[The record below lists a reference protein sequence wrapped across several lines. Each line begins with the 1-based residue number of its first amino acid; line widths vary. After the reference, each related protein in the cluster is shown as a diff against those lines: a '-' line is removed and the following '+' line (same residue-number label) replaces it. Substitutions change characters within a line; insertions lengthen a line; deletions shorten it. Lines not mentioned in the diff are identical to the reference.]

1 MWGRWAR
8 AARPSTHS
16 PTCTSA
22 SGSRRIRTGTSIHCP
37 SFPTTGRI
45 RRRPRRR
52 PATPFRR
59 FRLRPCPRLPPLPL
73 KRRLHRP
80 RRLLLLRRR
89 RLLPRRR
96 RLLPRRRR
104 SLPRECRLLP
114 LTSRSQPAQPRR
126 AQPPSTRPRFSS
138 LPPTRLVVA
147 ARPSN
152 AKLPQRGFT
161 GAPAGASQA
170 PRPCTRRAGCRTA
183 AGRRSVT
190 PGSRPWAAARKPVR
204 GQGNRVRCWTSR
216 RSSARRRASSPSRRR

>member
-8 AARPSTHS
+8 AARPSTRS

-37 SFPTTGRI
+37 SFPTTRQI

-59 FRLRPCPRLPPLPL
+59 FRLRPCPRLPLLPL
-73 KRRLHRP
+73 KRRLYRP
-80 RRLLLLRRR
+80 RRLLLL
-89 RLLPRRR
+89 
-96 RLLPRRRR
+96 RRRR

-114 LTSRSQPAQPRR
+114 LTSRSQPAPPRR
-126 AQPPSTRPRFSS
+126 AQPPSTGPTLSS
-138 LPPTRLVVA
+138 LPPTHLVVA

-152 AKLPQRGFT
+152 AKLPHRGLT
-161 GAPAGASQA
+161 GAPAAVSQA
-170 PRPCTRRAGCRTA
+170 PGPCTRRAGCRAA

-190 PGSRPWAAARKPVR
+190 PGSRLWAGLRKPVR
-204 GQGNRVRCWTSR
+204 RQGNRVGCLTSR
-216 RSSARRRASSPSRRR
+216 RSSARRRAFSPSRRR